1 MPELP
6 EVETLR
12 RGLER
17 HLTGRTIRKTEVFVP
32 QMLKGTITDPSVFGE
47 RLQNA
52 RVESVGRRG
61 KHLIITLDS
70 GYYLL
75 FHMNMRGQL
84 RIVEADVPVDK
95 YLAASFFLDN
105 GRVLRFHDIWRWGE
119 MRLVSPNELADHPS
133 LISMGPEPLSAEW
146 SAEQLA
152 AGLKKRP
159 KTAVKA
165 ALLDQ
170 NVVAGV
176 GNIYADESLFRAEIQ
191 PLRPAGSLADEEIA
205 HLHREII
212 AVLSEAV
219 AGGGTTSDNY
229 VDADGRIGQYIPR
242 VYGRGGK
249 PCAEC
254 GGLLTRIKVTGRGT
268 VYCALCQ
275 K

>member
-17 HLTGRTIRKTEVFVP
+17 HLPGRILGKTQVFVP
-32 QMLKGTITDPSVFGE
+32 KMLKGTISDSDVFSQS
-47 RLQNA
+47 LQNV

-84 RIVEADVPVDK
+84 RITPADAPVEK
-95 YLAASFFLDN
+95 YLAAVFPLDN
-105 GRVLRFHDIWRWGE
+105 GAELRFHDIWRWGE
-119 MRLVSPNELADHPS
+119 MRLVSPKELAEHPS
-133 LISMGPEPLSAEW
+133 LIGMGPEPLSALW
-146 SAEQLA
+146 TPAQLA
-152 AGLKKRP
+152 AGLAKRP
-159 KTAVKA
+159 KTAIKA

-170 NVVAGV
+170 SVVAGV
-176 GNIYADESLFRAEIQ
+176 GNIYADESLFRAGVQ
-191 PLRPAGSLADEEIA
+191 PLRPSGSLTTLETAR
-205 HLHREII
+205 LHQEII

-219 AGGGTTSDNY
+219 QGGGTTSDNY
-229 VDADGRIGQYIPR
+229 VDTEGQIGQYVPR
-242 VYGRGGK
+242 VYDRGGK
-249 PCAEC
+249 PCVSC
-254 GGLLTRIKVTGRGT
+254 GAVLARIRVTGRGT
-268 VYCALCQ
+268 VYCASCQ